1 MKKVHTR
8 VVTPKSPDD
17 VYAYLVDFANQAE
30 WRFDVLSSE
39 LVAGDTGMVGAK
51 YRQRVK
57 PGRKEQS
64 SDVELVEATRPG
76 EVAFRTLDAGP
87 VTVSGAWHIR
97 ADGEGTEVICDVA
110 IETRGAL
117 RLIEPTMGPQLRKI
131 AAKYESSLS
140 AKLNG
145 RRS

>member
-1 MKKVHTR
+1 MKQVHTR
-8 VVTPKSPDD
+8 VVTPKSAED

-39 LVAGDTGMVGAK
+39 LVTGETGEVGAK

-57 PGRKEQS
+57 PGRKETL
-64 SDVELVEATRPG
+64 SDVQLVEATRPS
-76 EVAFRTLDAGP
+76 EVAFRTLDEGP

-97 ADGEGTEVICDVA
+97 PSTDGTVGTEIICDVA

-117 RLIEPTMGPQLRKI
+117 RLLEPTMGPQLRKI
-131 AAKYESSLS
+131 AAKYESALS
-140 AKLNG
+140 EKLN
-145 RRS
+145 

>member
-8 VVTPKSPDD
+8 VLTPKSADD
-17 VYAYLVDFANQAE
+17 VYGYLVDFANQAD

-39 LVAGDTGMVGAK
+39 LVAGEAGMVGAK

-57 PGRKEQS
+57 PGRKEQVS
-64 SDVELVEATRPG
+64 EVQLIEATRPG
-76 EVAFRTLDAGP
+76 EVSFRTLDAGP

-97 ADGEGTEVICDVA
+97 PHGEGTEVICDVA

-131 AAKYESSLS
+131 AARYESALS
-140 AKLNG
+140 EKLNP
-145 RRS
+145 